1 MELEK
6 EIEVKTNE
14 YDETIR
20 DMQIKSEEQL
30 S

>member
-1 MELEK
+1 MELER